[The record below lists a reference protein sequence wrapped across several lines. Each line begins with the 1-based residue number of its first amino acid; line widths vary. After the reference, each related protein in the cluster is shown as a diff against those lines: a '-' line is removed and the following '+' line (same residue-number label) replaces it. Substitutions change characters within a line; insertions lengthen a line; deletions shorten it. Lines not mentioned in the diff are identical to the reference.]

1 MPIKFDKILNKI
13 RENDA
18 FSGSYNDLQDLPT
31 LGTAAALN
39 YGTSENNLP
48 ILDAQGKLNINVLPG
63 VALTDTFVVA
73 NEAAMLALTAQT
85 GDVAVRSDVNKTF
98 ILKGTSA
105 STIGDWQELLTPTD
119 SVHSVFGRQGTVT
132 AQTNDY
138 TWAQIDKTTSSI
150 ADITT
155 RSYNDLQNLPTLGTL
170 AAQNG
175 TFSGGGTLATGGYT
189 LTVPA
194 TGTAALL
201 GTANTFTATQIVVV
215 DQGNAEF
222 QAFTYRDTPSAGF
235 FRANKARGTLASP
248 TVLQDG
254 DLIGGFIGNG
264 YTGAVFSASAQI
276 SLVADGAMGS
286 NRIPGRIELLT
297 SDGTA
302 GATARMTIK
311 NNGNVGIGTASPSYK
326 LEVNGT
332 FKANTTTPVFGA
344 HTLTIPA
351 TGTAALLG
359 TANTFTAAQTINGNL
374 VVDTNTLFVDAANN
388 RVGVNTASPLFGLHF
403 VQTGASGEASAVLG
417 GSLADK
423 TLMVQADGAAFI
435 AARDVT
441 NDIEF
446 ASGTSSLG
454 TVFFGSFT
462 AHDVQIRTQN
472 INRVIV
478 SATRGKVGIN
488 TTSPSAQLHVEQT
501 SSVAAEPVLRLRQAH
516 LTEEFIRFDTTV
528 GAGNPINTTA
538 LGTYYGRVRVWV
550 EGVGVKWLALYN
562 T

>member
-248 TVLQDG
+248 TVLQNG

-264 YTGAVFSASAQI
+264 YTGAVFSASAQV

-359 TANTFTAAQTINGNL
+359 TANTFTANQTLSAGNALVINTPSSTANFRIGGLTGISDWGAMFINSAYTGSAWNL
-374 VVDTNTLFVDAANN
+374 DKTTADGYFFKLDV
-388 RVGVNTASPLFGLHF
+388 RQNTAGILNGLWLFRIPN
-403 VQTGASGEASAVLG
+403 GANPHNDEY
-417 GSLADK
+417 
-423 TLMVQADGAAFI
+423 AAFGVTNGYGYFLENLLIGTTTNNAQLSVNQSSAI
-435 AARDVT
+435 AAKPT
-441 NDIEF
+441 
-446 ASGTSSLG
+446 
-454 TVFFGSFT
+454 
-462 AHDVQIRTQN
+462 
-472 INRVIV
+472 
-478 SATRGKVGIN
+478 
-488 TTSPSAQLHVEQT
+488 
-501 SSVAAEPVLRLRQAH
+501 LRLRQAA

-528 GAGNPINTTA
+528 GAGNPIDTA
-538 LGTYYGRVRVWV
+538 AIGTYYGKVRVYV
-550 EGVGVKWLALYN
+550 EGVGAKFIALYN
-562 T
+562 S